1 MVIVDTHAHIYST
14 DETAYP
20 MRDDPLR
27 PPSGTGSMEHLVR
40 EMDAAGVDRV
50 MLIQTFTAYEYDN
63 RFIADTSVAHPD
75 RSRGVVT
82 LDPTDPGA
90 IDTLRDLHARANL
103 GAIRMYPTR
112 GENPTFAHEGHGRL
126 IEAATELG
134 LVTNI
139 LIDTPYADA
148 LAKHLSDYPSA
159 RIVLD
164 HCMNLRA
171 GASEI
176 LARTVD
182 LASFPNLYA
191 KLTFA
196 ITGSDEEYPCRDTHD
211 LVHAVIEAY
220 GAERCIWGSDFPC
233 ELWCPKVSY
242 AQSLAIF
249 SEEIPLPEDVR
260 TRILG
265 GTATDLYFG
274 GDYSAPGLR

>member
-1 MVIVDTHAHIYST
+1 MEIVDTHAHIYSA

-20 MRDDPLR
+20 MRESPLR
-27 PPSGTGSMEHLVR
+27 PPGGAGTMEHLIR
-40 EMDAAGVDRV
+40 EMDSAGVVRAL
-50 MLIQTFTAYEYDN
+50 LIQTFTAYEYDN
-63 RFIADTSVAHPD
+63 RFIADTAAAHPE
-75 RSRGVVT
+75 RSLGVVT

-90 IDTLRDLHARANL
+90 PDLLLDLHARSNL

-112 GENPTFAHEGHGRL
+112 GDRPTFSHEGHGRL
-126 IEAATELG
+126 IEVATELG

-139 LIDTPYADA
+139 LIDTPHADA
-148 LAKHLSDYPSA
+148 LATHLTNYPRA

-196 ITGSDEEYPCRDTHD
+196 VTGSDEEYPCRDTHG
-211 LVHAVIEAY
+211 LVHAVVEAY
-220 GAERCIWGSDFPC
+220 GADRCIWGSDFPC
-233 ELWCPKVSY
+233 ELWCPKVTY
-242 AQSLAIF
+242 AQHLRMF
-249 SEEIPLPEDVR
+249 TEEIGLSDDVR
-260 TRILG
+260 RAVLG
-265 GTATDLYFG
+265 GAATRLYFG
-274 GDYSAPGLR
+274 GRG